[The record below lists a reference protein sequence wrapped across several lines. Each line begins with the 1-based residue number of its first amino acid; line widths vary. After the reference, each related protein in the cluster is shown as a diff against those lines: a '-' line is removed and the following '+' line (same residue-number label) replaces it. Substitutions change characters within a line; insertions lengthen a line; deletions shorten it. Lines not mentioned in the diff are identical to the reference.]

1 MSNYDYIDLDTNDMH
16 DVVIAYLLRCH
27 QYPSDMDMDD
37 YAEARYDLD
46 GVYHDLDII
55 CEDHELEIGDLD
67 DDILAGV
74 LEQHDVGQTLAVDI
88 MLTGQGR
95 QFGLGIAAR
104 TMDVVGPNYHD
115 DDDSYIIVDLHL
127 NTAKYGVASNI
138 IDIHPYELADSWADE
153 KELKQELLKQKD
165 DEPAQ
170 YESMLLVASG
180 YLDLTSRIKDIF
192 DVKAP
197 TLPVM
202 WYHDGTREPVE
213 LPIHVVKDRLI

>member
-16 DVVIAYLLRCH
+16 DAVIAYLLRCH

-55 CEDHELEIGDLD
+55 CEDHEMDLGDLD
-67 DDILAGV
+67 DDILGGV
-74 LEQHDVGQTLAVDI
+74 LERHDVGRTLAVDI
-88 MLTGQGR
+88 MLTGLAR
-95 QFGLGIAAR
+95 QFGFGIAAR
-104 TMDVVGPNYHD
+104 TCDVVGPQYHEF
-115 DDDSYIIVDLHL
+115 DDSYIIVNLHI
-127 NTAKYGVASNI
+127 NTKKYGQLGDMYDMRPSS
-138 IDIHPYELADSWADE
+138 LADTWAGDKLQNELQQNANESE
-153 KELKQELLKQKD
+153 KCS
-165 DEPAQ
+165 
-170 YESMLLVASG
+170 SMLDVGSG
-180 YLDLTSRIKDIF
+180 FLDLTGRIKDIF